1 MPGPNR
7 DTYVTATLSICF
19 FTTVVCGGCTDSIL
33 SRYGMKNEGK
43 DDVEISEEVLF
54 ISNESSRIENDSNY
68 KNVKGKT
75 KRR

>member
-43 DDVEISEEVLF
+43 ADVEISEEVLF
-54 ISNESSRIENDSNY
+54 ISNESYDSNY